1 MSNMKNTC
9 SDLTQSFFLRE
20 RETERRQQIRHYL
33 ICAKENLRTSIELEI
48 TIILEFSSKKGM
60 IKTDNYC

>member
-9 SDLTQSFFLRE
+9 SDLTQSFFE
-20 RETERRQQIRHYL
+20 REIERRQQIRHYL